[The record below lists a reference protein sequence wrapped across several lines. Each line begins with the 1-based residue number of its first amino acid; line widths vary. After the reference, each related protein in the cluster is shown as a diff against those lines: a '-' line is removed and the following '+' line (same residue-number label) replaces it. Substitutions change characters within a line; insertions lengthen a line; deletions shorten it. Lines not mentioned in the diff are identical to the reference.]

1 MVTGLWNVLKESAKI
16 VVTLNHLKYRI
27 WKMKSCITMSLWLR
41 MSLMWT
47 KKQKKLKNLNT
58 VRETV
63 EKDVKNV
70 QDELLIEH
78 NFS

>member
-16 VVTLNHLKYRI
+16 VVTLNHLKYWI

-70 QDELLIEH
+70 HDELLIEH